1 MSLKGISRRSFLTE
15 TLGFAGASVLLLAST
30 TARSV
35 ANFPN
40 FVFILAD
47 DQGWTGTSASMDA
60 ARGDARSDYYLTP
73 NLERLAK
80 EGIRFTQGYAP
91 AALCCPTRRS
101 IQFGQTPARQGDD
114 EAFAARYP
122 VGTKRLTIPRALK
135 AVDPRYVAA
144 HFGKWDLRTDLAPEH
159 LGYDES
165 DGNTRNTVGSEGTG
179 FSKVDKW
186 TRYGVTDDP
195 KRIFSI
201 TERAGDFM
209 KRASDA
215 GRPFYVQLSHYAVHV
230 DMQTRRAS
238 LEGCEARPRG
248 EHHRIPAFAGMTQD
262 LDAGIGRVLDELE
275 ALGIANNTYVFFMAD
290 NGAVPWIPP
299 DKRKHLSN
307 PGALEDASRNY
318 PLRAGKWT
326 LFEGGLRVPFMVRGP
341 GIAPGS
347 FCNTPVVGWDL
358 LPTIADLAGYC
369 EALPGDL
376 DGIDIRP
383 LLEGHGGQDIRKD
396 PLIFHR
402 YAKDYGHSAIR
413 DGDFK
418 LVQFWQR
425 REDGPR
431 GWPLPAYV
439 ERTQLFDLSS
449 DPGERT
455 NLAAEMPEKTEEFRK
470 KLMDYLRE
478 TGHDV
483 QPYPELTAQE
493 QNKETR

>member
-1 MSLKGISRRSFLTE
+1 MSPNGISRRNFLTK
-15 TLGFAGASVLLLAST
+15 TIGFAGASVSLLAST
-30 TARSV
+30 TARS
-35 ANFPN
+35 APDFPN
-40 FVFILAD
+40 FVFILGD
-47 DQGWTGTSASMDA
+47 DQGWTGTSVSMHSG
-60 ARGDARSDYYLTP
+60 RNDARSDYYLTP
-73 NLERLAK
+73 NLQRLASQ
-80 EGIRFTQGYAP
+80 GIRFSQGYAP

-101 IQFGQTPARQGDD
+101 IQFGQAPARQGDD
-114 EAFAARYP
+114 DAFATRYP
-122 VGTKRLTIPRALK
+122 VDTKRLTIPRALK
-135 AVDPRYVAA
+135 AVDPRYVGA

-165 DGNTRNTVGSEGTG
+165 DGNTRNSLGSEGTS
-179 FSKVDKW
+179 FDKKDKW
-186 TRYGVTDDP
+186 TRYGVMDDP
-195 KRIFSI
+195 KRIFGI
-201 TERAGDFM
+201 TERAVDFM
-209 KRASDA
+209 KRASDHA
-215 GRPFYVQLSHYAVHV
+215 RPFFVQISHYAVHM

-238 LEGCEARPRG
+238 LEECEARARG
-248 EHHRIPAFAGMTQD
+248 QHHRIPAFAGMTQD
-262 LDAGIGRVLDELE
+262 LDTGIGRVLDELE
-275 ALGIANNTYVFFMAD
+275 VLGIADNTYVFYMAD

-307 PGALEDASRNY
+307 PGALKDASRNY

-358 LPTIADLAGYC
+358 LPTIADLAGYR
-369 EALPGDL
+369 EALSGDL
-376 DGIDIRP
+376 DGVSIRS
-383 LLEGHGGQDIRKD
+383 LLEGHGGPDIRKD

-425 REDGPR
+425 PEDGPR

-449 DPGERT
+449 DLGET
-455 NLAAEMPEKTEEFRK
+455 KNLAVEMPEKTEELRK
-470 KLMDYLRE
+470 KLMDYLRKA
-478 TGHDV
+478 GHDV
-483 QPYPELTAQE
+483 QPYLD
-493 QNKETR
+493 

>member
-1 MSLKGISRRSFLTE
+1 MNRHSINRRSFLRLALAANAAAMLAPR
-15 TLGFAGASVLLLAST
+15 LGAKAAELNS
-30 TARSV
+30 
-35 ANFPN
+35 PN
-40 FVFILAD
+40 FVFILGD
-47 DQGWTGTSASMDA
+47 DQGWTGTSVSMHSG
-60 ARGDARSDYYLTP
+60 RNDARSDYYRTP
-73 NLERLAK
+73 NLQRLASQ
-80 EGIRFTQGYAP
+80 GIRFSQGYAP

-101 IQFGQTPARQGDD
+101 IQFGQAPPRQGDD
-114 EAFAARYP
+114 DAFAARYP
-122 VGTKRLTIPRALK
+122 VDTNRMTIPRALK
-135 AVDPRYVAA
+135 AVDPHYVAA

-165 DGNTRNTVGSEGTG
+165 DGNTRNSVGSEGTS
-179 FSKVDKW
+179 FNKKDKW
-186 TRYGVTDDP
+186 TRYGVMDDP

-201 TERAGDFM
+201 TERAVDFM
-209 KRASDA
+209 KRASDQ
-215 GRPFYVQLSHYAVHV
+215 GRPFFVQISHYAVHV

-238 LEGCEARPRG
+238 LEECGARARG
-248 EHHRIPAFAGMTQD
+248 QHHRIPAFAGMTQD
-262 LDAGIGRVLDELE
+262 LDAGIGRVLNQLE
-275 ALGIANNTYVFFMAD
+275 ALGIADNTYVFYMAD

-307 PGALEDASRNY
+307 PGELEDASRNY

-358 LPTIADLAGYC
+358 LPTVAGLAGYR

-383 LLEGHGGQDIRKD
+383 LLEGHGAPDIRKD

-402 YAKDYGHSAIR
+402 YVKDYGHSAIR

-425 REDGPR
+425 PEDGPR
-431 GWPLPAYV
+431 GWPLPPYV
-439 ERTQLFDLSS
+439 EPTQLFDLSS
-449 DPGERT
+449 DPGETR
-455 NLAAEMPEKTEEFRK
+455 NLAAEMPEKAEELRK
-470 KLMDYLRE
+470 RLMDYLWKAGLEVR
-478 TGHDV
+478 
-483 QPYPELTAQE
+483 PYPD
-493 QNKETR
+493 